1 MRGFL
6 VTFGKFLS
14 IAFMVVLML
23 GLGSS
28 FIMRSSEPSMT
39 VYENKQAEI
48 IARSLSQSINAMA
61 TVEEGTI
68 ERFLVGEW
76 DISVKGREITVSHE
90 KFKGTD
96 EALADVQDASLKGA
110 RRLYIVKEPGKP
122 VSLRSA
128 A

>member
-96 EALADVQDASLKGA
+96 EALADVQDASLEGA

-122 VSLRSA
+122 VSLRSSA
-128 A
+128 

>member
-76 DISVKGREITVSHE
+76 DISVEGRKVTVSHE
-90 KFKGTD
+90 KFRGSD
-96 EALADVQDASLKGA
+96 EALADVQDASLTGV
-110 RRLYIVKEPGKP
+110 RRLYIVKEPGKT

-128 A
+128 L